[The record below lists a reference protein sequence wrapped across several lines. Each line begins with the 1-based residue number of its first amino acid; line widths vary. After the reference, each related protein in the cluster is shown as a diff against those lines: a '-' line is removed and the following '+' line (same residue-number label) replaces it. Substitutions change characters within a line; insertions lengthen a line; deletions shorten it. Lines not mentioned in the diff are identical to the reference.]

1 MCIFGLYRES
11 YSRFIVNNKGN
22 YRLIPDYETMDYIRG
37 KLPFFFDR
45 RAKNAL
51 QVRKSVLDSYDYN
64 KVEQKLEYHLKA
76 LLERDVR
83 NNNKSPL
90 VGYAMK
96 LYRFQLP
103 KAGGDLLLAI
113 ENYINSFKGVQ
124 NG

>member
-11 YSRFIVNNKGN
+11 YSRFLVNTRGC
-22 YRLIPDYETMDYIRG
+22 YSLIHDYETMDYIRAS
-37 KLPFFFDR
+37 LPWFFDR

-51 QVRKSVLDSYDYN
+51 QVRKSVCDSYDYH

-76 LLERDVR
+76 LLERDLR

-90 VGYAMK
+90 VEYARN

-103 KAGGDLLLAI
+103 KAKGNLLLAI
-113 ENYINSFKGVQ
+113 ENYINSFKG
-124 NG
+124 GRK